1 MERFHYMKTLII
13 VDVQN
18 DFLPG
23 GALAVPLGDQVIPVI
38 NRIQDHFGLVVA
50 TQDWHPV
57 RHGSFA
63 SSHPGKQPFDKTDLF
78 GLEQVLWPDHCIQ
91 ATPGADLSTLLH
103 SRRIEAIFRKGT
115 DPAID
120 SYSGF
125 YDNGHQKSTGLA
137 GYLRDKGTTELFIS
151 GLAGDYCVYYTARDA
166 IQEGFQVTILE
177 DACRPID
184 AENYQLLKQ
193 DIHQLGG
200 MVQGSDTL

>member
-1 MERFHYMKTLII
+1 MKTLII
-13 VDVQN
+13 VDIQN

-23 GALAVPLGDQVIPVI
+23 GALAVPHGDEVIPVI
-38 NRIQDHFGLVVA
+38 NGIQDRFGLVVA
-50 TQDWHPV
+50 TQDWHPA

-63 SSHPGKQPFDKTDLF
+63 SSHPDKQPFDKTDLF

-91 ATPGADLSTLLH
+91 GTPGAELSPLLH
-103 SRRIEAIFRKGT
+103 SRRIEAILRKGT
-115 DPAID
+115 DAAVD

-137 GYLRDKGTTELFIS
+137 GYLRDKGTTDLFIS

-166 IQEGFQVTILE
+166 IQEGFQVTVLE

-184 AENYQLLKQ
+184 ARRYQLIKQ

-200 MVQGSDTL
+200 NFSGTEIL